1 MKFQKQSSIFVI
13 YIFIYYYTL
22 KCVRNIAVNGAKREI
37 DVPNAKTIRCRCI
50 HFGRDRNH
58 SLHPPIQSWARSGSF
73 AFVSNPSMNRKTLD
87 SKPVTDSL
95 GTSIKACPGQR
106 RLMANRLRC
115 CDKRSRI
122 VMKVATN

>member
-1 MKFQKQSSIFVI
+1 M
-13 YIFIYYYTL
+13 
-22 KCVRNIAVNGAKREI
+22 RNIAVNGAEREI
-37 DVPNAKTIRCRCI
+37 DVPNSNTIRRRCI

-58 SLHPPIQSWARSGSF
+58 SLHPPIQSRARSVSF
-73 AFVSNPSMNRKTLD
+73 AFVSNPSMNRKTLH

-95 GTSIKACPGQR
+95 GTSIKACRGQR
-106 RLMANRLRC
+106 SLMAKRSRC